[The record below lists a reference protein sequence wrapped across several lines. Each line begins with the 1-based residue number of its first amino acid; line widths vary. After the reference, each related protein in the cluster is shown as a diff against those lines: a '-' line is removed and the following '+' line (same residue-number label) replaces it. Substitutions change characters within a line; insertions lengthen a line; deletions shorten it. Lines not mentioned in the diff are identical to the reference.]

1 MPSLS
6 NVIRNGIA
14 SLSSA
19 AGATDVHL
27 TIRVSTTGQQGR
39 WPALPVGLAMDVDAA
54 PNPVSRAVV
63 GVASGQPTL
72 TAAYATYSVRITAP
86 LGNAYTS
93 GTQVVFVPLLLPID
107 DLDDITLRKG
117 QTANINLF
125 RHFLY
130 SGGDQSDIVWSI
142 SPANSNQPVGYLSRS
157 GTSVT
162 IHASGAGRVQMVIGA
177 SAGGSTLRHTA
188 FLTVTDANRAPV
200 VSHNPPGI
208 TLKVSGN
215 GAAIHPAAFFT
226 DADGDTLTITA
237 VASGV
242 GVVLQDDGG
251 GVWSVQPL
259 SVAGTAQVVWTA
271 DDGHGGVVSAT
282 QVFTLGPNRAPI
294 VVHRIVPQAMLV
306 SSNLAIPLGAVFS
319 DPDNDALNYFAFSN
333 DDDVASVDAGANQAA
348 VLSAAWFVGSGGIA
362 SGATSVSLDATPVGF
377 GGSVAFL
384 IGAYL
389 ALGGQ
394 RAKITA
400 ATLVGSRLRLSD
412 RQRVSTLTLTLD
424 TGGYPLNVAAF
435 TQMYLRGSRVALS
448 GASIPLTAKATPS
461 STSITAIASD
471 GTDEVSDIFTLI
483 VHRAPIWQNIPDQ
496 SVVAGSAVV
505 IDLARYAIE
514 PDGDRLTFSVTSV
527 EPGVVASVRR
537 DNLYIHGIRPSTDAQ
552 DVVVRATDVHGAF
565 AEQTISVRIS
575 GDLFPGA
582 RAPLISRFRVHQLI
596 DRRADVVF
604 YEALFDGQLYPM
616 RGIVPADTEISF
628 EEVLE
633 DEFLALS
640 ANQLSISDWA
650 LDQLPI
656 EVRAELTTD
665 ALYERG
671 SETAGQFIV
680 RDLRF
685 RPAGK
690 TEWKD
695 SERTLMHIF
704 TLSVPIAPFV
714 PIPALNAAAL
724 QVRDLWPLRLDFT
737 PFRNESVSIVLPHGG
752 LSDFINGDATDPND
766 FTSPYLPTD
775 HWGYQLLNTT
785 DVFVPPL
792 GLSSGRGTIRDP
804 YSTAP
809 SDTRLAG
816 YTGPQPFTG
825 LSLDGRTLSFT
836 HNNIVSFLYMRVSNA
851 THNVYQDQRSVIRSF
866 N

>member
-1 MPSLS
+1 
-6 NVIRNGIA
+6 
-14 SLSSA
+14 
-19 AGATDVHL
+19 
-27 TIRVSTTGQQGR
+27 
-39 WPALPVGLAMDVDAA
+39 MDVDAA
-54 PNPVSRAVV
+54 PNAVSRAVV

-93 GTQVVFVPLLLPID
+93 GTQVVFLPLLLPID

-142 SPANSNQPVGYLSRS
+142 SPANSTQPVGYLSRS

-162 IHASGAGRVQMVIGA
+162 IHASGAGRIQMVIGA

-188 FLTVTDANRAPV
+188 YLTVTDANRAPV

-259 SVAGTAQVVWTA
+259 SAAGTAQVVWTA
-271 DDGHGGVVSAT
+271 SDGHGGVISAT

-294 VVHRIVPQAMLV
+294 VVNSIVPKAMLV
-306 SSNLAIPLGAVFS
+306 SSTLAIPLGAVFS
-319 DPDNDALNYFAFSN
+319 DPDNDALNYFAFSD

-362 SGATSVSLDATPVGF
+362 TGATSVSLDATPVGF

-471 GTDEVSDIFTLI
+471 GTDEVSDTFMLI

-496 SVVAGSAVV
+496 SVVAGSAVL

-514 PDGDRLTFSVTSV
+514 PDGDVLTFSVTSA
-527 EPGVVASVRR
+527 GAGLVVSLRGA
-537 DNLYIHGIRPSTDAQ
+537 DLYIHGLLASAIPQ
-552 DVVVRATDVHGAF
+552 DVVVRATDVYGAF
-565 AEQTISVRIS
+565 AEHTINIVVLAPPTS
-575 GDLFPGA
+575 GA
-582 RAPLISRFRVHQLI
+582 KAPLITRARASEI
-596 DRRADVVF
+596 IRRRGEQFIYTA
-604 YEALFDGQLYPM
+604 EFDGNPYIIQGAFPT
-616 RGIVPADTEISF
+616 GEITFFTADTGDVAATPATPHVIIS
-628 EEVLE
+628 
-633 DEFLALS
+633 DIDFLALP
-640 ANQLSISDWA
+640 A
-650 LDQLPI
+650 
-656 EVRAELTTD
+656 EVQAELSNPNFYAVGPVGLFTIRGVLFQPWLQNLKQDSGHILWRDISVGASVSVAPSIAEITD
-665 ALYERG
+665 A
-671 SETAGQFIV
+671 A
-680 RDLRF
+680 
-685 RPAGK
+685 
-690 TEWKD
+690 
-695 SERTLMHIF
+695 TLV
-704 TLSVPIAPFV
+704 T
-714 PIPALNAAAL
+714 
-724 QVRDLWPLRLDFT
+724 DLWNPIDNWYELAARADDAFILSNPDTTLYPDGDFA
-737 PFRNESVSIVLPHGG
+737 FYVL
-752 LSDFINGDATDPND
+752 ND
-766 FTSPYLPTD
+766 YHAD
-775 HWGYQLLNTT
+775 
-785 DVFVPPL
+785 
-792 GLSSGRGTIRDP
+792 SSGIPGP
-804 YSTAP
+804 LPAP
-809 SDTRLAG
+809 VIS
-816 YTGPQPFTG
+816 
-825 LSLDGRTLSFT
+825 GRTLADYPLSMWPGVEIVGQTFT
-836 HNNIVSFLYMRVSNA
+836 YTIPRNIFGRPTVLYIFMRYADASRDI
-851 THNVYQDQRSVIRSF
+851 YQDGALRLRFTQ
-866 N
+866 

>member
-14 SLSSA
+14 SLSGA

-93 GTQVVFVPLLLPID
+93 GTQVVFLPLLLPID

-142 SPANSNQPVGYLSRS
+142 SPANSTQPVGYLSRS

-162 IHASGAGRVQMVIGA
+162 IHASGAGRIQMVIGA

-188 FLTVTDANRAPV
+188 YLTVTDANRAPV

-215 GAAIHPAAFFT
+215 GAAIHPQAFFT

-259 SVAGTAQVVWTA
+259 SAAGTAQVVWTA
-271 DDGHGGVVSAT
+271 SDGHGGVISAT

-294 VVHRIVPQAMLV
+294 VVNSIVPKAMLV
-306 SSNLAIPLGAVFS
+306 SSTLAIPLGAVFS
-319 DPDNDALNYFAFSN
+319 DPDNDALNYFAFSD

-362 SGATSVSLDATPVGF
+362 TGATSVSLDATPVGF

-394 RAKITA
+394 RALISGA
-400 ATLVGSRLRLSD
+400 SVVWSYRRPSD
-412 RQRVSTLTLTLD
+412 GQRVTRLTLTLAA
-424 TGGYPLNVAAF
+424 GGFPLAVAGN
-435 TQMYLRGSRVALS
+435 TQVYIRNARVALS
-448 GASIPLTAKATPS
+448 GAALVLDAGSTPS
-461 STSITAIASD
+461 TTNIAAIATD
-471 GTDEVSDIFTLI
+471 GIAEVSDRFSLI
-483 VHRAPIWQNIPDQ
+483 VHRAPVWQNIPRRR
-496 SVVAGSAVV
+496 VTVGSA
-505 IDLARYAIE
+505 IAFNLADFAIE
-514 PDGDRLTFSVTSV
+514 PDGDALTYSITSADS
-527 EPGVVASVRR
+527 GVAASLRGAELFVHGLLASSVRQ
-537 DNLYIHGIRPSTDAQ
+537 NL
-552 DVVVRATDVHGAF
+552 VVRATDQYGAF
-565 AEQTISVRIS
+565 AERSLQVNVDAPASAAT
-575 GDLFPGA
+575 
-582 RAPLISRFRVHQLI
+582 RAPIITRERYHERIHAVG
-596 DRRADVVF
+596 DDVV
-604 YEALFDGQLYPM
+604 YTPLNGASVAM
-616 RGIVPADTEISF
+616 RGIVDRGQYEIGTS
-628 EEVLE
+628 EEGIAFSVPGSTRLT
-633 DEFLALS
+633 
-640 ANQLSISDWA
+640 ISDIALRTLDADSQALLVVSNLGFGTPAHTGAGKFLLRGEEWLLA
-650 LDQLPI
+650 GVEAHVDSGHILAHTFTLDQLQAGGVP
-656 EVRAELTTD
+656 VTPPTATPDVQVQSGTSATFTYD
-665 ALYERG
+665 A
-671 SETAGQFIV
+671 
-680 RDLRF
+680 DLD
-685 RPAGK
+685 AIGV
-690 TEWKD
+690 T
-695 SERTLMHIF
+695 H
-704 TLSVPIAPFV
+704 
-714 PIPALNAAAL
+714 
-724 QVRDLWPLRLDFT
+724 
-737 PFRNESVSIVLPHGG
+737 VSGP
-752 LSDFINGDATDPND
+752 SWWSN
-766 FTSPYLPTD
+766 
-775 HWGYQLLNTT
+775 
-785 DVFVPPL
+785 
-792 GLSSGRGTIRDP
+792 RGTLITFAP
-804 YSTAP
+804 P
-809 SDTRLAG
+809 SDTAASDYTFVFRGFDRNRFGEVLNKATQTLLVRVLAAS
-816 YTGPQPFTG
+816 TP
-825 LSLDGRTLSFT
+825 
-836 HNNIVSFLYMRVSNA
+836 I
-851 THNVYQDQRSVIRSF
+851 
-866 N
+866 

>member
-14 SLSSA
+14 SLSGA

-27 TIRVSTTGQQGR
+27 NIRVSTTGQQGR
-39 WPALPVGLAMDVDAA
+39 WPVLPVGLAMDVDAA
-54 PNPVSRAVV
+54 PNAVSRAVV

-93 GTQVVFVPLLLPID
+93 GTQVVFLPLLLPID

-200 VSHNPPGI
+200 VSHNPPSI

-226 DADGDTLTITA
+226 DADNDTLTITA

-271 DDGHGGVVSAT
+271 NDGHGGVISAT

-306 SSNLAIPLGAVFS
+306 SSTLAIPLGAVFS
-319 DPDNDALNYFAFSN
+319 DPDNDALNYFAFSD

-471 GTDEVSDIFTLI
+471 GTDEVSDTFMLI

-496 SVVAGSAVV
+496 SVVAGSAVL

-514 PDGDRLTFSVTSV
+514 PDGDALTFTITSADS
-527 EPGVVASVRR
+527 GLVVSLRGA
-537 DNLYIHGIRPSTDAQ
+537 DLYIHGLLASAIPQ
-552 DVVVRATDVHGAF
+552 DVVVRATDVHAAF
-565 AEQTISVRIS
+565 AEFTIAVVVNEPLSAGI
-575 GDLFPGA
+575 
-582 RAPLISRFRVHQLI
+582 RAPLISRYRAHYLI
-596 DRRADVVF
+596 GRRGESLI
-604 YEALFDGQLYPM
+604 YEARDESRHIIQGL
-616 RGIVPADTEISF
+616 VPSETEVSFAGADDP
-628 EEVLE
+628 EEGLV
-633 DEFLALS
+633 ALVT
-640 ANQLSISDWA
+640 NQIYLSDYSIA
-650 LDQLPI
+650 QLPI
-656 EVRAELTTD
+656 DIQAELETA
-665 ALYERG
+665 ALYELGAANAGVWIIRG
-671 SETAGQFIV
+671 
-680 RDLRF
+680 LRF
-685 RPAGK
+685 RMVAK
-690 TEWKD
+690 NVYED
-695 SERTLMHIF
+695 SGHRLMHTILLSDPLAPEVEVVALTDSAVRVADLWGAQYQGF
-704 TLSVPIAPFV
+704 WQPTNNVLSV
-714 PIPALNAAAL
+714 L
-724 QVRDLWPLRLDFT
+724 Q
-737 PFRNESVSIVLPHGG
+737 LPHGG
-752 LSDFINGDATDPND
+752 LTNPTTGDPTDSNEYID
-766 FTSPYLPTD
+766 PYLPGDSWIYEVLNATD
-775 HWGYQLLNTT
+775 AFIPPVTT
-785 DVFVPPL
+785 DNVGRTIGDPPAQL
-792 GLSSGRGTIRDP
+792 VGLRME
-804 YSTAP
+804 A
-809 SDTRLAG
+809 
-816 YTGPQPFTG
+816 
-825 LSLDGRTLSFT
+825 RTLSCTPTGGGGRRYFFW
-836 HNNIVSFLYMRVSNA
+836 IRCANA
-851 THNVYQDQRSVIRSF
+851 THDVYQDVRVWTDVRS
-866 N
+866 